1 VPLAHV
7 LGARAHARAC
17 VCVCTLV
24 CACVCVVFFLIRLS
38 YIYIYV
44 VFCMTFIDWYGF
56 HLHVM
61 YNTFMVE
68 HLIM

>member
-1 VPLAHV
+1 
-7 LGARAHARAC
+7 